1 MPKRTPF
8 GKEAISNTTHKP
20 ATNTMYMNANP
31 TAATALWRVI
41 TTTYSSPVVSG
52 TIYVVGTYRPLHRK
66 VIGAKGSLTSRLY
79 KKTFSVTQTPLV
91 ATNPSVTTCHLPY
104 ILHSKTQRRR
114 LILSDISCL
123 SFFPAVYRSITGCCV
138 SHVEKVARSDR
149 RVEKHH
155 LINSFISDI

>member
-8 GKEAISNTTHKP
+8 GKGAISSTTHKP

-52 TIYVVGTYRPLHRK
+52 TIYAVGNCRPLHRK

-79 KKTFSVTQTPLV
+79 KKRSPLPKRPLSQRTPPALR
-91 ATNPSVTTCHLPY
+91 ATSPISAHLRAEEEVKASSFTKVKKNGTTCHTLQYCGISLSTKDGRPY
-104 ILHSKTQRRR
+104 ILFT
-114 LILSDISCL
+114 
-123 SFFPAVYRSITGCCV
+123 SIEFYQTAI
-138 SHVEKVARSDR
+138 EK
-149 RVEKHH
+149 
-155 LINSFISDI
+155 F

>member
-52 TIYVVGTYRPLHRK
+52 TIYAVGNCRPLHRK

-79 KKTFSVTQTPLV
+79 KKRSPLPKHPLSQQTPPALRATSPIFCYAKHRGGGKYFPTYRVCPSSLPCTV
-91 ATNPSVTTCHLPY
+91 AL
-104 ILHSKTQRRR
+104 R
-114 LILSDISCL
+114 
-123 SFFPAVYRSITGCCV
+123 GV
-138 SHVEKVARSDR
+138 SLA
-149 RVEKHH
+149 
-155 LINSFISDI
+155 I